1 MNGLPW
7 TNDVATYKLI
17 YLRTQARLFTVIG
30 FRVMFFFKPK
40 LKDIQKSARSIQ
52 VVTNGWRKAEV
63 GSRKFA
69 TPEVHFVKKTFL
81 CNFPL

>member
-30 FRVMFFFKPK
+30 FRVMVFFKPK
-40 LKDIQKSARSIQ
+40 PTTKRYTKIRTKYPSCDKRLEE
-52 VVTNGWRKAEV
+52 G
-63 GSRKFA
+63 
-69 TPEVHFVKKTFL
+69 
-81 CNFPL
+81 